1 MLFTTAALQELTL
14 LKDSNQKLKVLLAVG
29 GETQDNTEFTDMV
42 KTSASR
48 SEFIDHAVS
57 FLRLASLTYVMYSYL
72 FEFSFVKYTV
82 YYVYKHTHA
91 HTQTQTHTHT
101 NANTQTRMHIHLTHT
116 LTHTCTHT
124 HIRTRAHTHTHSIYS
139 LVSTTITNAILWLI
153 PTEPTT

>member
-101 NANTQTRMHIHLTHT
+101 NANTQTHACTYISHTHSLTLART
-116 LTHTCTHT
+116 LTYARTHT
-124 HIRTRAHTHTHSIYS
+124 HTAYI
-139 LVSTTITNAILWLI
+139 V
-153 PTEPTT
+153 

>member
-91 HTQTQTHTHT
+91 HTQTQTHTHKRKHT
-101 NANTQTRMHIHLTHT
+101 NTHA
-116 LTHTCTHT
+116 HTSHTHT
-124 HIRTRAHTHTHSIYS
+124 HSHLHAHSHTHARAHTHTQHI
-139 LVSTTITNAILWLI
+139 
-153 PTEPTT
+153 